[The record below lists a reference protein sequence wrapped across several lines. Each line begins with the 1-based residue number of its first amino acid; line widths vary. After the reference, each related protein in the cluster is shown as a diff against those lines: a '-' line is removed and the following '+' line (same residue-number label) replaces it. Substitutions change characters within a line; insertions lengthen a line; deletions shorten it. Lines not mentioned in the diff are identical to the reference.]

1 LLPIIRSATN
11 DTQRLAWSECS
22 GAKLL
27 GVRPIAESY
36 GELRGELRGLLT
48 GIRSSLDSEAQ
59 HKGDFKFAGERA
71 EDNSEPID
79 LPASWRIGK
88 TTTATAFG
96 RALAVSKPARRLNSL
111 HVGANRRRSPWWQ
124 ATLARRSPTGLLPH
138 PNGLRARPQARH
150 THERANVQTRPRLH
164 TLYL

>member
-1 LLPIIRSATN
+1 MRTLGGRDLAAYHQERH
-11 DTQRLAWSECS
+11 QRTPSGWHDPSVQ

-36 GELRGELRGLLT
+36 GELRGELRGLPT

-88 TTTATAFG
+88 TII
-96 RALAVSKPARRLNSL
+96 N
-111 HVGANRRRSPWWQ
+111 
-124 ATLARRSPTGLLPH
+124 
-138 PNGLRARPQARH
+138 
-150 THERANVQTRPRLH
+150 
-164 TLYL
+164 